1 MSSYENTIPS
11 IGTSFSLAV
20 SLSLLIFSSILSTF
34 TQGTTSNPSRSNI
47 CNLFMKLFP
56 SIPRTAFQATNLIF
70 LSFVT
75 ELSSCLT
82 EPAVKFLIFLIP
94 FLYICPTSDIIP
106 AVKFLIFLLPLS
118 LIYFS
123 NASPESPFLSPSF
136 FRSISFSSLR

>member
-20 SLSLLIFSSILSTF
+20 SLSFLIFSSILSTF

-56 SIPRTAFQATNLIF
+56 SIPRTAFQAMNLIF

-94 FLYICPTSDIIP
+94 
-106 AVKFLIFLLPLS
+106 LS

-123 NASPESPFLSPSF
+123 NSSPKSPFLSPSF